1 MSTCPS
7 KDLHSIYLDN
17 ELPLSYVKEY
27 ENHVKNCPKCTA
39 ELQKLKT
46 LREIFQEDSKSIK
59 FSEQDLD
66 KSYERLL
73 TRMSYHKNTNKTRN
87 VFTFEKFNST
97 AKYIFAGVAAA
108 AVIAVVLPIRLKNN
122 VPQNIA
128 SNQNFEPIQRPL
140 PNSSFSDFSRNNQ
153 ILSGSTASFGN
164 TANSA
169 NYGSNNFNRFD
180 APPPLPPDFN
190 GRRFENQRPFDN
202 PPNENFSKQSLTEKP
217 SLVTYDLFC
226 PLPNNQGTFNS
237 AEDENNLNGFSFELS
252 PDFADLSLEQGNE
265 SR

>member
-1 MSTCPS
+1 MSTCPN

-27 ENHVKNCPKCTA
+27 EDHVKNCPKCTA
-39 ELQKLKT
+39 ELQKLKN
-46 LREIFQEDSKSIK
+46 LHNLFQEDSKSIK

-73 TRMSYHKNTNKTRN
+73 TRMSYHKNTSKTRN
-87 VFTFEKFNST
+87 VFTFGKFNSA
-97 AKYIFAGVAAA
+97 AKYIFTGVAAA
-108 AVIAVVLPIRLKNN
+108 AVIAVVLPIRLNN
-122 VPQNIA
+122 NTSQNIA

-164 TANSA
+164 TS
-169 NYGSNNFNRFD
+169 NYGPNNLNGFD
-180 APPPLPPDFN
+180 APPPLPPNFN

-202 PPNENFSKQSLTEKP
+202 QLYNENFSNQSLTEKP

-237 AEDENNLNGFSFELS
+237 AENENNLNGFSFELS
-252 PDFADLSLEQGNE
+252 PDFADFSLEQGNANQ
-265 SR
+265 

>member
-7 KDLHSIYLDN
+7 KDLHSVYLDN

-39 ELQKLKT
+39 ELQKLKN
-46 LREIFQEDSKSIK
+46 LREFFQEDSKSIK

-73 TRMSYHKNTNKTRN
+73 TRMSYHKNTNKTQN
-87 VFTFEKFNST
+87 VFTLGRFNST
-97 AKYIFAGVAAA
+97 AKYIFTGIAAA
-108 AVIAVVLPIRLKNN
+108 AVIAVILPVRLKNN
-122 VPQNIA
+122 APQNIA

-153 ILSGSTASFGN
+153 ILNGSTASFGN
-164 TANSA
+164 ATD
-169 NYGSNNFNRFD
+169 YGPNNFNRFD
-180 APPPLPPDFN
+180 APPPLPPDFY
-190 GRRFENQRPFDN
+190 GRKFENQRPFEN
-202 PPNENFSKQSLTEKP
+202 PSYNENFNKQSLTEKP

-237 AEDENNLNGFSFELS
+237 AENENNLNEFSFELS

-265 SR
+265 TR

>member
-1 MSTCPS
+1 MSTCPN

-27 ENHVKNCPKCTA
+27 EEHIKNCSKCTA
-39 ELQKLKT
+39 ELKKLKK
-46 LREIFQEDSKSIK
+46 LHEFFQEDSKSIK
-59 FSEQDLD
+59 FSQQDLN

-73 TRMSYHKNTNKTRN
+73 TRMSYHKNMKKTHN
-87 VFTFEKFNST
+87 VFSFEKFSST

-122 VPQNIA
+122 TSQNIA

-153 ILSGSTASFGN
+153 ILNVSTVNFGN
-164 TANSA
+164 TAS
-169 NYGSNNFNRFD
+169 YGSSRFYSFD
-180 APPPLPPDFN
+180 APSALYQNFN
-190 GRRFENQRPFDN
+190 SRSPKNRSPFDN
-202 PPNENFSKQSLTEKP
+202 PSASKNFSNQSLTEKP

-237 AEDENNLNGFSFELS
+237 TENEDNVNGFTFGLS
-252 PDFADLSLEQGNE
+252 PVSADLSLEQGNGNK
-265 SR
+265 

>member
-7 KDLHSIYLDN
+7 KDLHSVYLDN

-39 ELQKLKT
+39 ELQKLKN
-46 LREIFQEDSKSIK
+46 LREFFQEDSKSIK

-73 TRMSYHKNTNKTRN
+73 TRMSYHKNTNKTQN
-87 VFTFEKFNST
+87 VFTLGRFNST
-97 AKYIFAGVAAA
+97 AKYIFTGIAAA
-108 AVIAVVLPIRLKNN
+108 AVIAVILPVRLKNN
-122 VPQNIA
+122 APQNIA

-164 TANSA
+164 ATD
-169 NYGSNNFNRFD
+169 YGPNNFNGFD
-180 APPPLPPDFN
+180 APPPLPPDFY
-190 GRRFENQRPFDN
+190 GRKFENQRPFEN
-202 PPNENFSKQSLTEKP
+202 PSYNENFNKQSLTEKP

-237 AEDENNLNGFSFELS
+237 AENENNLNEFSFELS

-265 SR
+265 TR